1 MNELL
6 AGVAI
11 GLIVAVTIAGGVLL
25 TRYLYSKARKR
36 SALTQL
42 RDSVAEPT
50 PSTALPVNPEDP
62 PRFLTFRPKNG
73 YVRNCDCHGN
83 QLADGDTVLFWPTG
97 DTVVVFCEEGVRENV
112 AAE

>member
-1 MNELL
+1 VL
-6 AGVAI
+6 AI
-11 GLIVAVTIAGGVLL
+11 GAVLL
-25 TRYLYSKARKR
+25 TRYLYGRARKR
-36 SALTQL
+36 DELSQL
-42 RDSVAEPT
+42 RDSTVGPGQQA
-50 PSTALPVNPEDP
+50 ALPVNPEDP

-97 DTVVVFCEEGVRENV
+97 DTVVVFCEAGVRENV